1 MKKILTVAVLV
12 AIFCGGTVARASD
25 FEDSNSIAST
35 IEQTVP
41 GFANS
46 ATDNDSVSQ
55 AVSTAGDMVVTAT
68 EKSLPSAEALGLSL
82 RVPGITSIENVSL
95 GQTSFIVNSG
105 PDGVFQETPTGFR
118 IIRVIETNADL
129 IQNYVLQVTGSATL
143 EPIADGFLIVDG
155 QNVFGSISNPWAFDA
170 NGVEQPTYF
179 VLRNSTLQQIIEPLP
194 GAKFPIVADPEWV
207 YSFTYT
213 TTSSPNTN
221 WIKIHNCFN
230 CYFPVSGA
238 LAAYPAPNELLP
250 LWITAAGIGV
260 INMECRMGTSVLGT
274 QNFSWSFRATSHHYD
289 GFGSR
294 ISFNLRY
301 LNNVPR
307 LVVSATIVN
316 DFGQLLNGINSGAA
330 QANWQQF
337 AYNLNTK

>member
-1 MKKILTVAVLV
+1 
-12 AIFCGGTVARASD
+12 
-25 FEDSNSIAST
+25 
-35 IEQTVP
+35 
-41 GFANS
+41 
-46 ATDNDSVSQ
+46 
-55 AVSTAGDMVVTAT
+55 MVVTAAG
-68 EKSLPSAEALGLSL
+68 KSFASAEVLGLSL
-82 RVPGITSIENVSL
+82 RVPGIASIEEVSL
-95 GQTSFIVNSG
+95 GQTSFIANSG

-129 IQNYVLQVTGSATL
+129 IQSYGLQVTGLATL

-155 QNVFGSISNPWAFDA
+155 QDVFGSISNPWAFDA

-179 VLRNSTLQQIIEPLP
+179 VLQNSTLQQIVEPLP
-194 GAKFPIVADPEWV
+194 GATFPIVADPEWG
-207 YSFTYT
+207 YAFTYT

-221 WIKIHNCFN
+221 WIKLHNCFN

-238 LAAYPAPNELLP
+238 PFAYPAPNQLLP
-250 LWITAAGIGV
+250 LWITALGLGV

-274 QNFSWSFRATSHHYD
+274 QNFSWSSRATSNHYD

-301 LNNVPR
+301 LNNVPK

-316 DFGQLLNGINSGAA
+316 DFGQARNAINSGAA
-330 QANWQQF
+330 QGNWQQF
-337 AYNLNTK
+337 ASNLNTK